1 MVFAIN
7 DDDDDVERD
16 IQLMLTIMTIMTKIM
31 LRGSWES
38 HFQEGSSDT
47 EWEDVG
53 NLLVL
58 PPPTPPF

>member
-1 MVFAIN
+1 MSVMKIN
-7 DDDDDVERD
+7 DDDVARD
-16 IQLMLTIMTIMTKIM
+16 IQLTITIMTIMTKIM
-31 LRGSWES
+31 LRGRWES

-58 PPPTPPF
+58 PPPTSPF

>member
-1 MVFAIN
+1 MVFVIKIN
-7 DDDDDVERD
+7 DDDDERD
-16 IQLMLTIMTIMTKIM
+16 IQLTMTIMIKIM
-31 LRGSWES
+31 LRGRWES

>member
-1 MVFAIN
+1 MVFVIN
-7 DDDDDVERD
+7 DDDDGDERD
-16 IQLMLTIMTIMTKIM
+16 IQLTMTIMIKIM
-31 LRGSWES
+31 LRGRWES
-38 HFQEGSSDT
+38 HFQEASSDT